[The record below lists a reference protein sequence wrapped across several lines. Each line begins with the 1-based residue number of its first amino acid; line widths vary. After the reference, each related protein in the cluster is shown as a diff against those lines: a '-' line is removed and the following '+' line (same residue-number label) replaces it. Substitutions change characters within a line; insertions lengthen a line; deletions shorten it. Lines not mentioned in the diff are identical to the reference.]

1 MEEQS
6 TAIILARATELR
18 LKIRNS
24 VNTTTTS
31 SAVNSREIRDD
42 RFSVDENNG
51 VVGSRRSEAD
61 ASGGEAEEDEEAVR
75 LLNICDALESLEN
88 QLSSLQDLQ
97 QRQRYEKEVALSEIE
112 HSRKILLDKL
122 KKYKGGDL
130 EVIHE
135 ASAFVGETVQ
145 HNQDFMLP
153 PYPSHLGNGYLHPF
167 PSGHKSV
174 SNGLIDATSNK
185 ATNKLNKSERKLSK
199 SDSQNSKNGLGFFIS
214 VAAKSVVTIVGIASI
229 LHLTGFRPKFVRKV
243 AALKV
248 FDGFRQSAGGNNGS
262 HNACPPG
269 KFLMMEDGEAR
280 CVVKER
286 IEVPFS
292 SVVAKPDVNYG
303 SG

>member
-1 MEEQS
+1 MEQQS

-18 LKIRNS
+18 LKIRSS
-24 VNTTTTS
+24 VNTATTTS
-31 SAVNSREIRDD
+31 SAVTSRDD

-51 VVGSRRSEAD
+51 VVVSRRSEAD
-61 ASGGEAEEDEEAVR
+61 ASAGEVEEDEEAVR

-88 QLSSLQDLQ
+88 QLSSLQALQ

-112 HSRKILLDKL
+112 QSRKILLDKL

-135 ASAFVGETVQ
+135 ASVFVGETVQ
-145 HNQDFMLP
+145 HNQDLMLP

-174 SNGLIDATSNK
+174 SNGLIDATTNK
-185 ATNKLNKSERKLSK
+185 ATDELHESERKQSK
-199 SDSQNSKNGLGFFIS
+199 SDSWNSKNGLGPFIS
-214 VAAKSVVTIVGIASI
+214 IAAKSVVTIVGIVSI
-229 LHLTGFRPKFVRKV
+229 LHLTGFRPKFIGKV

-248 FDGFRQSAGGNNGS
+248 FDVFRQSAAGNNGS
-262 HNACPPG
+262 HNECPPG
-269 KFLMMEDGEAR
+269 KFLVMEGEEAR
-280 CVVKER
+280 CIVKER